1 MLTTLRHYFTGR
13 IICVFGCGGGGSNEK
28 RPEMGQVS
36 TELADFVI
44 ITDDNPRFEDPGSI
58 VKDIVSGIP
67 EGRDN
72 YSVIPDRRE
81 AVFAAIAEAGP
92 GDVVLLAGKGPE
104 KYQLIRGKEYPCDDC
119 ELALE
124 ALSRDAEAACGTI
137 H

>member
-1 MLTTLRHYFTGR
+1 MGR
-13 IICVFGCGGGGSNEK
+13 
-28 RPEMGQVS
+28 VS
-36 TELADFVI
+36 TELADYVI
-44 ITDDNPRFEDPGSI
+44 ITNDNPRFEDPGSI

-81 AVFAAIAEAGP
+81 AVFAAVAMARP

-104 KYQLIRGKEYPCDDC
+104 KYQLIRGKEYHSDDC

-124 ALSRDAEAACGTI
+124 ALSRVAETTES
-137 H
+137 